1 MIRFS
6 GQHIP
11 YNQELFVFLSRE
23 KVSVSHGHGDILV
36 THELLQL
43 HERDLA
49 GLRQPGR
56 EGMPHGVQGDGVQTV
71 AIFRGQVEFSDG
83 GLEAGGGFLK
93 CRLFAGLL
101 EDGFRRLAL
110 VCLKHLDHV
119 LRHTNKDPFA
129 SFLENIEAA
138 GIGVHVLS
146 AQFENLRG
154 TKAGSQGEQGHI
166 VQLRMPLFEVVQKGF
181 GLLSGQ
187 KTQPCII
194 GFYHLPCAALGG
206 QRVDAAPHADGNGTV
221 YSGTH
226 EREDIVHGLSGQC
239 FPRVPFNAGLSRAF
253 LGLRISCGR
262 FQELRLEIG
271 KQIGGQLDNG
281 QGMNFG
287 LEMGAVLAIML
298 VNIFSFASA
307 PGKVGIDDLP
317 DGDFI
322 PFNGIDAGSLKLG
335 EEFCPLFSGCGR
347 ANALAVATDGFPVA
361 FAFVV
366 GVPERVDEIGL
377 ACARIAFGGLSAE
390 NALELGFYVFSAS
403 CALHESRIASETY
416 FCKMLIQNLSKM
428 DFSDKN
434 LSDNLLLL
442 WIIYYLVQAICDRER
457 DRVIP
462 SSEDV
467 ERPEQPEVGT
477 GIGNGV

>member
-1 MIRFS
+1 M
-6 GQHIP
+6 
-11 YNQELFVFLSRE
+11 
-23 KVSVSHGHGDILV
+23 
-36 THELLQL
+36 
-43 HERDLA
+43 
-49 GLRQPGR
+49 
-56 EGMPHGVQGDGVQTV
+56 
-71 AIFRGQVEFSDG
+71 
-83 GLEAGGGFLK
+83 
-93 CRLFAGLL
+93 
-101 EDGFRRLAL
+101 
-110 VCLKHLDHV
+110 
-119 LRHTNKDPFA
+119 
-129 SFLENIEAA
+129 
-138 GIGVHVLS
+138 
-146 AQFENLRG
+146 
-154 TKAGSQGEQGHI
+154 
-166 VQLRMPLFEVVQKGF
+166 
-181 GLLSGQ
+181 
-187 KTQPCII
+187 
-194 GFYHLPCAALGG
+194 
-206 QRVDAAPHADGNGTV
+206 
-221 YSGTH
+221 
-226 EREDIVHGLSGQC
+226 
-239 FPRVPFNAGLSRAF
+239 
-253 LGLRISCGR
+253 GLRISCGR

-335 EEFCPLFSGCGR
+335 EEFCPPFSGCGR
-347 ANALAVATDGFPVA
+347 ANALAVPTDGFPVA